1 MLGLDAAG
9 KTTILYKL
17 HIGEVLSTVPTIGG
31 FYSIKFIF
39 VLLIFLNVIDRYLD
53 LRPQILAQLAEM
65 PKLIVLDAMTGV
77 RSSNPGPPTLCEFL
91 SNGLLFRLSNKKKR
105 T

>member
-31 FYSIKFIF
+31 FYFINSIIKFIVF
-39 VLLIFLNVIDRYLD
+39 LLKFLRDR
-53 LRPQILAQLAEM
+53 
-65 PKLIVLDAMTGV
+65 
-77 RSSNPGPPTLCEFL
+77 S
-91 SNGLLFRLSNKKKR
+91 
-105 T
+105 

>member
-31 FYSIKFIF
+31 FYSINSIIKYIVSFCLS
-39 VLLIFLNVIDRYLD
+39 VLKRSKYICTCTYLLVND
-53 LRPQILAQLAEM
+53 NKAVLAYA
-65 PKLIVLDAMTGV
+65 
-77 RSSNPGPPTLCEFL
+77 C
-91 SNGLLFRLSNKKKR
+91 
-105 T
+105 